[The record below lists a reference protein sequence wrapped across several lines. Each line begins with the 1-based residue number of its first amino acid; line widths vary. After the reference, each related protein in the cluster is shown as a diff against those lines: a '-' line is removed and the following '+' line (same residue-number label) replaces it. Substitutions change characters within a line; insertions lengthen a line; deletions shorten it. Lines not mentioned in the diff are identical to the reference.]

1 MRQHW
6 DPFADLGRLREEMTR
21 AFSDAFGHGGVEP
34 AQRAWTP
41 PVDVWETPGEFYFA
55 VALPGANPESI
66 DVHVEG
72 ETLTIRGERKA
83 EERHYHRQ
91 EILTGPFYRSFTL
104 GVPVDNAKVEATYRN
119 GILEVKV
126 PKAEAAKPRKVQVQ
140 VA

>member
-6 DPFADLGRLREEMTR
+6 DPFADLERLREEMTR
-21 AFSDAFGHGGVEP
+21 ALGDTLGRSGVEP

-41 PVDVWETPGEFYFA
+41 AVDVWETAGEFYFDI
-55 VALPGANPESI
+55 ALPGANPESI

-83 EERHYHRQ
+83 EERRYHRQ
-91 EILTGPFYRSFTL
+91 EIPAGPFYRSFTL
-104 GVPVDNAKVEATYRN
+104 GVPVDNAGVEATYRS

-140 VA
+140 VG